1 MKTLRSFETP
11 ITSTLPDLQHG
22 VLTTI
27 QRLRTWSSPQ
37 APRLVDAVRMR
48 TSQCCVWFLCF
59 CFRQFTTMLCTV
71 LHLRSR
77 ACKHFTSLL
86 MGSRFTRRTCFW
98 LKRRLAT
105 WSSVWNTVVRRRSTS
120 QNTWLLKVGWFYN
133 CVTVRYLWQRWI
145 ELIRPLCENYI
156 SVMRVLISRSVAL
169 KSWWM
174 KPHNEVGLSDVYL
187 MHCQT

>member
-1 MKTLRSFETP
+1 M
-11 ITSTLPDLQHG
+11 
-22 VLTTI
+22 I
-27 QRLRTWSSPQ
+27 QSASPS
-37 APRLVDAVRMR
+37 ACR
-48 TSQCCVWFLCF
+48 CWFLCF

-77 ACKHFTSLL
+77 ACIHFTSLL
-86 MGSRFTRRTCFW
+86 MGSRFICGRCFW

-105 WSSVWNTVVRRRSTS
+105 LSSVWNTVVRRRSSVFTSRHGITS
-120 QNTWLLKVGWFYN
+120 QNTWLLKAGWFYN

-145 ELIRPLCENYI
+145 ELIRPLCEKCI
-156 SVMRVLISRSVAL
+156 SVMRALISRSVAL

-174 KPHNEVGLSDVYL
+174 KPHNEVGLRDVYF